1 MVARLRANHSERS
14 IVKGVLR
21 LAITPT
27 GMETIKTTL
36 PCVDAHVTTNNQVV
50 QQGKTYDGKFTYVDE
65 DHVQFVEE
73 TKVHVI
79 HPELHW
85 RLLERTLH
93 GRMSVNAN
101 HIKVEFYIKHG
112 EYVAEQQLA
121 DMLARE
127 IEQMG
132 ESLCDMD
139 LKEEVA
145 QCGK

>member
-36 PCVDAHVTTNNQVV
+36 PCVDAHVKTNNQVV

-112 EYVAEQQLA
+112 EYVSEQQLA

>member
-1 MVARLRANHSERS
+1 M
-14 IVKGVLR
+14 
-21 LAITPT
+21 AITPT
-27 GMETIKTTL
+27 GMETFKTTL

-50 QQGKTYDGKFTYVDE
+50 QQGKTYDGKFTYVDD
-65 DHVQFVEE
+65 DHVRFVE
-73 TKVHVI
+73 KQKKAHVI

-85 RLLERTLH
+85 RLLERTKH
-93 GRMSVNAN
+93 GRMHTNVN

-112 EYVAEQQLA
+112 EYVSEQQLA

-139 LKEEVA
+139 LKSEVEA
-145 QCGK
+145 CC

>member
-1 MVARLRANHSERS
+1 MAHA
-14 IVKGVLR
+14 
-21 LAITPT
+21 
-27 GMETIKTTL
+27 IKTTL
-36 PCVDAHVTTNNQVV
+36 PCVDAHVTTVDQAI
-50 QQGKTYDGKFTYVDE
+50 QQGKRYIGSFVYE
-65 DHVQFVEE
+65 DDDNVRFIEKQSQHVVR
-73 TKVHVI
+73 
-79 HPELHW
+79 PELHW
-85 RLLERTLH
+85 RLLERTKH
-93 GRMSVNAN
+93 GRMHTNAN

-112 EYVAEQQLA
+112 EYVSEQQLA